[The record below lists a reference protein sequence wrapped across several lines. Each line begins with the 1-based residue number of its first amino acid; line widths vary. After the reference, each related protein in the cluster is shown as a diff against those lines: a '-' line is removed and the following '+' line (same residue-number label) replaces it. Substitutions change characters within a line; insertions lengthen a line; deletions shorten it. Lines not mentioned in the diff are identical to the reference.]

1 MQQEHSM
8 REIEAAKIT
17 QEVARLCQEANFY
30 LGEDVIAAL
39 KKGRDNDTSDVA
51 KQVLDQILQN
61 AEIAAAERIPLCQD
75 TGLAVIFIDLGQDA
89 HVVGGDLYKAI
100 EEGVRKGY
108 EEGYLRKSAVT
119 QPFSARL
126 NTKDNTPPI
135 IHTRIVPGDQLKI
148 TVAPKG
154 GGSENMSRVTVL
166 KPAQGK
172 QGVIDYVVSVVEE
185 AGSNPCPPIIVGVGI
200 GGTIEQTALIAKRS
214 LLREVG
220 KPNPDTEVA
229 DLEAELLKRINALG
243 TGPQGFGGNT
253 TALAVHVEIYPAHIA
268 SMPVAVNIQCHSA
281 RHKEAVL

>member
-1 MQQEHSM
+1 M
-8 REIEAAKIT
+8 REIQASDIT
-17 QEVARLCQEANFY
+17 QAVAKMCQDANFY
-30 LGEDVIAAL
+30 LGNDVVEAL
-39 KKGRDNDTSDVA
+39 KKGQVSEKSEVA

-61 AEIAAAERIPLCQD
+61 AEIAASEQIPLCQD
-75 TGLAVIFIDLGQDA
+75 TGLAVIFVDLGQEV
-89 HVVGGDLYKAI
+89 HIVGGDFQDAV

-119 QPFSARL
+119 QPFSARV

-135 IHTRIVPGDQLKI
+135 IHTRVVPGNQLKI

-166 KPAQGK
+166 KPAQGR
-172 QGVIDYVVSVVEE
+172 QGVIDYVVGVVDE
-185 AGSNPCPPIIVGVGI
+185 AGSNPCPPLIIGVGI

-220 KPNPDTEVA
+220 KPNPDPEVA
-229 DLEAELLKRINALG
+229 ELEVDLLKRINALG
-243 TGPQGFGGNT
+243 TGPQGFGGTT
-253 TALAVHVEIYPAHIA
+253 TALAVHVETFPAHIA

-281 RHKEAVL
+281 RHKEVVL

>member
-8 REIEAAKIT
+8 REIEAVKIT
-17 QEVARLCQEANFY
+17 QEVARMCQEANFY

-39 KKGRDNDTSDVA
+39 KKGRDNDASDVA

-75 TGLAVIFIDLGQDA
+75 TGLAVIFIDLGQDV
-89 HVVGGDLYKAI
+89 HVTGGDLYIAI
-100 EEGVRKGY
+100 EDGIRKGY
-108 EEGYLRKSAVT
+108 EEGYLRKSVVT
-119 QPFSARL
+119 QPFSARV
-126 NTKDNTPPI
+126 NTKDNTPAV

-166 KPAQGK
+166 KPAQGRS
-172 QGVIDYVVSVVEE
+172 GVIDFVVNTVAE
-185 AGSNPCPPIIVGVGI
+185 AGSNPCPPLIVGVGI

-253 TALAVHVEIYPAHIA
+253 TALAVHIETYPAHIA